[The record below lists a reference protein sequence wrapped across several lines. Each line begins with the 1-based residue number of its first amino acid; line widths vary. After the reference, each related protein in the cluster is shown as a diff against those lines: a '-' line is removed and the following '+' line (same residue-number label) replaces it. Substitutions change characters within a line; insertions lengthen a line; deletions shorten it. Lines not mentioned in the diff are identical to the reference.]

1 MKFLASSSGI
11 ARRAAAPARVA
22 VPVAAAIAV
31 ITLTG
36 CSPQALA
43 HAGASAAKS
52 AATVSQSTRSPA
64 SVPSTPPPSTPPP
77 ATLSTPAVSTPA
89 VSSPAAASTPPASQ
103 PGALTASVTIL
114 DPASGLVPGG
124 QPVRLR
130 VTVTNHSRQAYS
142 NIAPLVSLGHCSCTA
157 SSLFPKG
164 TLQERESTSNLWQ
177 PIPYDVEGFGT
188 DYLNVT
194 EPGGIQMISPGG
206 TATFEYRVALSPATS
221 AQVTRGAGAIDV
233 TLIRLP
239 GHSPVGRAPSA
250 SAPVDVQSGQPPA

>member
-22 VPVAAAIAV
+22 IPAAAAITV

-52 AATVSQSTRSPA
+52 AATVSKSTRSPA
-64 SVPSTPPPSTPPP
+64 SVPSTPPPATP
-77 ATLSTPAVSTPA
+77 STPAVSTPA
-89 VSSPAAASTPPASQ
+89 ASTPPAPQ

-130 VTVTNHSRQAYS
+130 VTVTNHSRQTYS
-142 NIAPLVSLGHCSCTA
+142 SILPLVSLGHCSCTA

-164 TLQERESTSNLWQ
+164 TLQERESTSDVWQ
-177 PIPYDVEGFGT
+177 AIPYDVEGFGT

>member
-22 VPVAAAIAV
+22 IPAAAAITV

-52 AATVSQSTRSPA
+52 AATVSKSTRSPG
-64 SVPSTPPPSTPPP
+64 SVPSTPPPAAP
-77 ATLSTPAVSTPA
+77 STPAVSTPA
-89 VSSPAAASTPPASQ
+89 VSSPAAATPTAPASQ

-114 DPASGLVPGG
+114 DPATGLVPGG
-124 QPVRLR
+124 QPVRFI

-142 NIAPLVSLGHCSCTA
+142 NILPLVSLGHCSCTA

-164 TLQERESTSNLWQ
+164 TLQERESTSNVWQ

-188 DYLNVT
+188 NYLNVT

-239 GHSPVGRAPSA
+239 GHAPVGRAPSA
-250 SAPVDVQSGQPPA
+250 GAPVDVRSGQPPA